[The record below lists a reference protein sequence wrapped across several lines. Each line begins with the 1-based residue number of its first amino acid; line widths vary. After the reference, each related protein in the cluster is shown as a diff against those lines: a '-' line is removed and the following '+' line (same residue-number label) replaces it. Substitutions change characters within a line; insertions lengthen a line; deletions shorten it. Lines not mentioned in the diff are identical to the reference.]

1 MAFKVVYVCPCGA
14 IRYND
19 NQVLCEDYCSG
30 KGCMF
35 GREFCKIEA
44 DERWLGKEKEL
55 FEYISAVRA
64 DVLSDDELS
73 DMRKQ
78 MIEMKG
84 DNYEREQN

>member
-1 MAFKVVYVCPCGA
+1 MAFKVVYECPRGA

-19 NQVLCEDYCSG
+19 NQVLYEDYCSG

-35 GREFCKIEA
+35 GREYCKIEA
-44 DERWLGKEKEL
+44 DEQWLGKEKEL

-64 DVLSDDELS
+64 DVLSEDELS

-78 MIEMKG
+78 MIGGTANE
-84 DNYEREQN
+84 